1 MLDMQATLWEN
12 LQVDMLSRMFLSSA
26 DIVAIMA
33 VRQLPPGWGG
43 KKEGGGRET
52 GGRWREGEGGGEGRE
67 RGEVEGGKE
76 VEIIV

>member
-1 MLDMQATLWEN
+1 M
-12 LQVDMLSRMFLSSA
+12 QVDMLSRMFLSSA

-33 VRQLPPGWGG
+33 VRQLPP
-43 KKEGGGRET
+43 EEIGGGRET

-67 RGEVEGGKE
+67 RGEVEGGKGGRWREGRRKE